1 MKSILIIISNPG
13 PKYIK
18 CNREI
23 SFSRKKPLITIKYYL
38 EDMAKT
44 DSCFCKVTRNNFTG
58 FEPMYRVR
66 VSLKSPVT

>member
-1 MKSILIIISNPG
+1 MVRFHFHEKNLL
-13 PKYIK
+13 
-18 CNREI
+18 
-23 SFSRKKPLITIKYYL
+23 LITYYL
-38 EDMAKT
+38 DDMAKT